1 VRSFLIAGSFLL
13 AASAFGQEAA
23 KPVLTLDQIMEK
35 SIDASGGKA
44 AIEKMTSSVATGT
57 IEITAMGITA
67 ANVTYAKAPDK
78 RLSVT
83 TVEGYGEVLEGYDGK
98 TAWKQDP
105 QSGLTV
111 LEGESLGLTQR
122 DAAFHGAL
130 RWKELYPKS
139 EVAGKEKSQGRDC
152 WMVRLVPAT
161 GRPVMRCFDA
171 ETFQMTRAVNPGPD
185 GSDIPVELSDYK
197 DIGNGVKM
205 PHTIKLTVPQLG
217 DMVIRYAEV
226 KTNVEIDDAKF
237 AKPKE

>member
-1 VRSFLIAGSFLL
+1 
-13 AASAFGQEAA
+13 
-23 KPVLTLDQIMEK
+23 
-35 SIDASGGKA
+35 
-44 AIEKMTSSVATGT
+44 
-57 IEITAMGITA
+57 MGITA
-67 ANVTYAKAPDK
+67 ANVTYSKAPDK